1 MGFTVKDVTEFRAAT
16 FMIEALLQMY
26 ILRNLRNIQYN

>member
-1 MGFTVKDVTEFRAAT
+1 MGFTVKEVTEFRAAT

-26 ILRNLRNIQYN
+26 ILRNLQNIRHN